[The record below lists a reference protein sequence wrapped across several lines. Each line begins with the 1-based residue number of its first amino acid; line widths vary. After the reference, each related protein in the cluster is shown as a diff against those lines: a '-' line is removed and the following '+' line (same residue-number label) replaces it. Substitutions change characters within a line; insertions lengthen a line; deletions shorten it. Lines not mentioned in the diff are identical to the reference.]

1 MSDYTIAIR
10 TLGTAGEKYA
20 ALLKSIEKQ
29 SVKPK
34 NVYIVLPEGCSPPE
48 EKLGY
53 EAVIYTERGMISQRI
68 NVLPYINTEY
78 TLFCDDD
85 VELAPDFAERLM
97 RPLDEGKADAAAG
110 PLYSFL
116 PHGRAALA
124 AALIGSAMPTVLN
137 KDKYITILKNGGWSY
152 NRHLKSG
159 SLYETDSLAWTCFM
173 IRTRVMRDL
182 KLEEESWLE
191 YKGYAG
197 LDDQTMFYKLKRMG
211 YKTVVVPEA
220 KYSHLD
226 AQTTRS
232 VQREADIEEALA
244 RNRIIFWYRLI
255 YKYERNKPLCI
266 LAIKYR
272 MLLGRMFGYIRSRSS
287 KEKYIVYE
295 AACRGYKRG
304 MEYIK
309 RERGRECG
317 LK

>member
-20 ALLKSIEKQ
+20 ALLRSIEKQ

-34 NVYIVLPEGCSPPE
+34 KVYVVLPEGCSPPE

-53 EAVIYTERGMISQRI
+53 EVIIYTGRGMISQRI

-116 PHGRAALA
+116 PQGRAALA
-124 AALIGSAMPTVLN
+124 AALIGSAMPTVFN
-137 KDKYITILKNGGWSY
+137 KDKYITILKNGRWSY
-152 NRHLKSG
+152 NRHLKAG
-159 SLYETDSLAWTCFM
+159 SLYESDSIAWTCFM
-173 IRTRVMRDL
+173 IKTGVMRDL
-182 KLEEESWLE
+182 KLEEEQWLE

-226 AQTTRS
+226 AKTTRS
-232 VQREADIEEALA
+232 VQREADIEESIA
-244 RNRIIFWYRLI
+244 RNRIIFWYRFI

-266 LAIKYR
+266 LALAHR
-272 MLLGRMFGYIRSRSS
+272 MLLSRMFGYIRSSS
-287 KEKYIVYE
+287 AKEKYIVYE
-295 AACRGYKRG
+295 AACMGYKRG

-309 RERGRECG
+309 RERGQERG
-317 LK
+317 HK